1 MTQRCRRLRAI
12 AWVLLINFE
21 LTTIQSCLLGPRDAT
36 GFALDEDEDD
46 VYDGDI
52 GKPNA
57 QRYADSI

>member
-1 MTQRCRRLRAI
+1 MSVVHKL
-12 AWVLLINFE
+12 E
-21 LTTIQSCLLGPRDAT
+21 LTTTELCLLGPRDAT